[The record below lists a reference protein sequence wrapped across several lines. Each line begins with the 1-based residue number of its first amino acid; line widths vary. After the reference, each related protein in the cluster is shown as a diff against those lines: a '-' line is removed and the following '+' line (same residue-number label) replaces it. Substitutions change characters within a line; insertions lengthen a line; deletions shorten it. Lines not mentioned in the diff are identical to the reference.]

1 MTRAVLV
8 AFSLVGLSACGPEAS
23 GPGFDVQLV
32 TSAGLLDQLS
42 AFQISLVTRGS
53 TLDCVAVE
61 KTCLKS
67 QVDASRFVPLTDSAG
82 KTKKALLVPLM
93 LVAGTPSTQALNLTN
108 LAPGKDF
115 ALVIEALSKD
125 TPARL
130 AGSSCAFVKE
140 LTTGTN
146 AAVSAHIDQLSPT
159 VQCDVPI
166 DP

>member
-1 MTRAVLV
+1 MRTLPFTVVMMLAC
-8 AFSLVGLSACGPEAS
+8 ACGPTTS
-23 GPGFDVQLV
+23 GPGFDVDLV

-42 AFQISLVTRGS
+42 AFQISLVTQGS

-67 QVDASRFVPLTDSAG
+67 QVAASRFVPLTDASG
-82 KTKKALLVPLM
+82 KTRKALLVPLM
-93 LVAGTPSTQALNLTN
+93 LVAGTPSVQTLNLTN

-115 ALVIEALSKD
+115 ALVIEAVSKD
-125 TPARL
+125 SPARL
-130 AGSSCAFVKE
+130 AGSSCSFVKE

-146 AAVSAHIDQLSPT
+146 AQVSAHIDQLSPT